1 MCLLASWSARVVFA
15 WLGSVNDS
23 SYQNIIHFFHQQ
35 DTTEG
40 KASIRTTT
48 VVRALYNRLPP
59 VAPNSCKR
67 VRKTFPPRRRCY
79 NHLVVV
85 FLEGRRRTRNPQKT
99 CAMVDP
105 RRHLLLLLLLVL
117 SFTPPSSLF
126 HTLTQHTTCPF
137 ILTSLGGWGEEMQF
151 SLMPRRITR
160 ILMAS

>member
-1 MCLLASWSARVVFA
+1 MCLLASWSAGVVFA

-35 DTTEG
+35 DTTTEG

-105 RRHLLLLLLLVL
+105 RRHLLSTATATTSTLIHPPLLSL
-117 SFTPPSSLF
+117 SYT
-126 HTLTQHTTCPF
+126 HTTHNMPIHF
-137 ILTSLGGWGEEMQF
+137 NLFRRLGRGD
-151 SLMPRRITR
+151 
-160 ILMAS
+160 AV